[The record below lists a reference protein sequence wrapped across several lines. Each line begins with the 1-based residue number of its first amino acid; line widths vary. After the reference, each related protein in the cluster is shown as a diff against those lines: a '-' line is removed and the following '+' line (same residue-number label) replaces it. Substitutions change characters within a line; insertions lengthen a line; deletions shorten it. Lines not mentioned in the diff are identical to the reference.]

1 MSQVN
6 VNEPGPRPVRE
17 ETVRPVGEENA
28 GTVATRTLTW
38 AVAAVVVIAALA
50 IAFVYVLQ
58 NVHP

>member
-17 ETVRPVGEENA
+17 ETVTSVREENA
-28 GTVATRTLTW
+28 GTAAMWTLTW
-38 AVAAVVVIAALA
+38 AVAVVVVIAALA